1 MIQMERRVIIGTG
14 GLHLW
19 KVLAMHTRQNPSY
32 PPLGMS
38 EHPKKN
44 LSGQRREQAT
54 NSCHSKVG
62 HGFEPVTQ

>member
-1 MIQMERRVIIGTG
+1 MIQNGKESDNWDRWLTHMESSC
-14 GLHLW
+14 H
-19 KVLAMHTRQNPSY
+19 AHAANSY

-54 NSCHSKVG
+54 NSCHSKMG
-62 HGFEPVTQ
+62 HGFKPVTQ